1 MDEIICNCFDN
12 RMLIECSP
20 VLGHMSSLMHS
31 GLVGQTVAEMVE
43 ATIEVVKELVVES
56 LDTHEFDA
64 FESVE
69 KLLDTTHLDHKLGI
83 YQPFDVP

>member
-31 GLVGQTVAEMVE
+31 GLVGQTLGPE
-43 ATIEVVKELVVES
+43 ATLASELGLIKPVA
-56 LDTHEFDA
+56 TNF
-64 FESVE
+64 
-69 KLLDTTHLDHKLGI
+69 I
-83 YQPFDVP
+83 